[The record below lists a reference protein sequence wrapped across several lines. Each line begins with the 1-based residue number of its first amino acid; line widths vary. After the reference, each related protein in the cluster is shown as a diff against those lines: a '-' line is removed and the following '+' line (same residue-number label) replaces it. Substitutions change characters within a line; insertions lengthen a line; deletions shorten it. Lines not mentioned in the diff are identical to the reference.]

1 MVTETGMLRL
11 QEVLLHFTWKAVNAN
26 DNVSDFD
33 L

>member
-1 MVTETGMLRL
+1 MLRL
-11 QEVLLHFTWKAVNAN
+11 QQVLLHFTWKAVSAN